1 MHNTSASADKTGT
14 HSALSTTHVWFQTLV
29 VFLTLV
35 FLPSSILAQEIKPIE
50 PCPATPL
57 ASPTEQPRASEKL
70 IDSSIP
76 EDAEVLKVLEPYRAK
91 VRELD
96 VVIGTVEGDLKR
108 SRVGGGS
115 LGNFVADGLRTEA
128 ARRLSEPIALTLVN
142 GGGLRKSSIAAGTL
156 RVQDIFELL
165 PFENALIAIDLTG
178 EQLMKLL
185 KAAINSGDAQ
195 SGALVTYKLKPDERP
210 DFVSASLIGKDG
222 TVKEIDPKA
231 LYRIVTIDYLYRL
244 GSGNYAI
251 LREGKNMKPVGVTMR
266 DALINYV
273 KSETANRRNIRS
285 TLDGRF
291 KQVGTVTTEGATK

>member
-1 MHNTSASADKTGT
+1 MHNTSASEDKTR
-14 HSALSTTHVWFQTLV
+14 SPFALSTTGVWFQALV

-35 FLPSSILAQEIKPIE
+35 FVPAAVLAQESKPIE

-70 IDSSIP
+70 VDSSIP
-76 EDAEVLKVLEPYRAK
+76 DDAEVLKVLEPYRAK
-91 VRELD
+91 VRDLD
-96 VVIGTVEGDLKR
+96 VVIGTLEDDLKR
-108 SRVGGGS
+108 SKVGAGS

-128 ARRLSEPIALTLVN
+128 ARRLGEPIAVTLIN
-142 GGGLRKSSIAAGTL
+142 SGGLRKSSIATGTL

-165 PFENALIAIDLTG
+165 PFENGLIVIDLTG

-195 SGALVTYKLKPDERP
+195 SGALVTYKVKPDERP

-222 TVKEIDPKA
+222 TVREIDPKA
-231 LYRIVTIDYLYRL
+231 VYRIVTIDYLYRL

-251 LREGKNMKPVGVTMR
+251 LREGQNMKPVGVTMR

-273 KSETANRRNIRS
+273 KSETANRRNIRPV
-285 TLDGRF
+285 LDGRF
-291 KQVGTVTTEGATK
+291 KQVGTITSEGAPK